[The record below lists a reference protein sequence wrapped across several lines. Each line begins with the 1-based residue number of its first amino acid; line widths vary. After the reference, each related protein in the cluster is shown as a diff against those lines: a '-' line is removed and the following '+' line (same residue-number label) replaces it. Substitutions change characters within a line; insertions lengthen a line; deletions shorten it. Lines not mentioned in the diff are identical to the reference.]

1 VARLKPLSKP
11 ALALLLLGLAQ
22 MAGDLLRIAPLKAIG
37 AATAASPAPRVFS
50 AVRGYETYST
60 RFYIEWTDWEG
71 AVHSLLITP
80 QVYAH
85 LAGPYNRRNVYGAAL
100 SYGPVLASDPRTRP
114 MLDSVMQYA
123 LCGNAP
129 LLREIGIDPATID
142 GNIRI
147 RFQQAASASIDTL
160 PACLEAPCR

>member
-1 VARLKPLSKP
+1 MARLKRTRKA
-11 ALALLLLGLAQ
+11 ALALLILGLAQ
-22 MAGDLLRIAPLKAIG
+22 MTGDLLRIAPLRAIG

-60 RFYIEWTDWEG
+60 RFYVEWTDRDG
-71 AVHSLLITP
+71 AGHSLLITP

-100 SYGPVLASDPRTRP
+100 SYGPLLASDPRTKP

-123 LCGNAP
+123 FCGDAS
-129 LLREIGIDPATID
+129 LLREIGVDPATID
-142 GNIRI
+142 RNVRI
-147 RFQQAASASIDTL
+147 RFEQAANARKNNVQT
-160 PACLEAPCR
+160 CLEAPCP